1 MRRAVA
7 LVLLLIPA
15 LVHSA
20 SYYVSPTGNDTSGN
34 GSIEAPWFT
43 LSKAWTVITAG
54 DVIYMRG
61 GTYAYTS
68 TQVLTGKNGTSE
80 SRITITSYGSEVPKV
95 TKGGS
100 FTYHNRNF
108 TSLIFI
114 SANYITISKLEL
126 TGFTQQDI
134 YLWMPICLHT
144 ANNCILQELK
154 VHHNGNGIRVT
165 EASGSNLIVNCDI
178 HDNHDPVSSTPYDDS
193 DGINI
198 DYIPAGNTNT
208 IRGCRIYY
216 NADDG
221 VDLWRNNG
229 IIVVDNCWIWGNGY
243 AEDHVTEV
251 GNGNAIK
258 LGETTTTDAA
268 VRRIITNNLMF
279 LHIANAVDQN
289 AARAVCHVYNNTIW
303 GNDVGINLW
312 DYNLAHIIQNNAV
325 FGNNDNYSNGDYSNT
340 TRDYNSYDA
349 TWQPSGIVTETSD
362 FASIDTTGVSSTRQG
377 DGSLPTINFLR
388 LSANSRLRDAGTDVG
403 IPFSG
408 SAPDLGAFEYIPEPT
423 PSDPLTKPIIKCGKV
438 WMKNK
443 KIYMTR

>member
-1 MRRAVA
+1 MKK
-7 LVLLLIPA
+7 LIFLLLLFVSIIA
-15 LVHSA
+15 HSA
-20 SYYVSPTGNDTSGN
+20 TYYISPTGNDTSGN
-34 GSIEAPWFT
+34 GSISSPWFT
-43 LSKAWTVITAG
+43 LNKAWTVVAAG
-54 DVIYMRG
+54 DIVYMRG
-61 GTYAYTS
+61 GTYAYNS
-68 TQVLTGKNGTSE
+68 TQVLTGKNGTSGN
-80 SRITITSYGSEVPKV
+80 RILVTAYANEKPIV
-95 TKGGS
+95 TKRTP

-165 EASGSNLIVNCDI
+165 EASGGNLIVNCDI
-178 HDNHDPVSSTPYDDS
+178 HDNHDPVSSTPYDDC
-193 DGINI
+193 DGVNI

-229 IIVVDNCWIWGNGY
+229 IVVVDNCWIWGNGY
-243 AEDHVTEV
+243 AENHTTKV

-268 VRRIITNNLMF
+268 VRRIITKNLMY

-312 DYNLAHIIQNNAV
+312 DYNLAHIIRNNAV
-325 FGNNDNYSNGDYSNT
+325 FGNNDNYSNGNYSNT
-340 TRDYNSYDA
+340 TRDHNSYDT
-349 TWQPSGIVTETSD
+349 TWQPSGIVTESSD
-362 FASIDTTGVSSTRQG
+362 FASIDTTGVSSARQS
-377 DGSLPTINFLR
+377 DGSLPIINFLR
-388 LSANSRLRDAGTDVG
+388 LSEGSRLRDTGIGVG
-403 IPFSG
+403 IPYIG
-408 SAPDLGAFEYIPEPT
+408 SAPDLGAFEYGTEPT
-423 PSDPLTKPIIKCGKV
+423 PSDPLTKPIIKGGKV